1 MNEER
6 NRRLT
11 NAQRDA
17 LRRRG
22 EQIKTAGSLLGRI
35 FLGSSKEQR
44 EALDTIAE
52 GVDAETQGPGPRDD
66 EAIVVHAELVE
77 EEDEDP

>member
-1 MNEER
+1 MNGEKG
-6 NRRLT
+6 RRLT

-52 GVDAETQGPGPRDD
+52 GVDAEAQGREPRDD
-66 EAIVVHAELVE
+66 AIVVDAEFV
-77 EEDEDP
+77 EEDEDE